1 MPSTPL
7 AEAFGSEV
15 FGTDRIG
22 LDVLRIDLA
31 KQRDSRGTGIGS
43 LLSVHPLPTSTDGN
57 RKMAQITH
65 VKLVDD
71 LDGGEAAESVSFS
84 LDGKTYEI
92 DLSEKHAAALRDA
105 FAPFIGGARRAGN
118 AAKVGSQQRMSTAR
132 STGSGRSRGE
142 TAAIRE
148 WANANGLEVSTRG
161 RISSAVLEA
170 YENRATAPATA
181 PVTEAA
187 AEPAETVAAEAQP
200 KPKRRT
206 RKKADAAA

>member
-1 MPSTPL
+1 VT
-7 AEAFGSEV
+7 
-15 FGTDRIG
+15 
-22 LDVLRIDLA
+22 
-31 KQRDSRGTGIGS
+31 
-43 LLSVHPLPTSTDGN
+43 
-57 RKMAQITH
+57 
-65 VKLVDD
+65 
-71 LDGGEAAESVSFS
+71 FS

-118 AAKVGSQQRMSTAR
+118 AAKVGSQQRMSTVR

-148 WANANGLEVSTRG
+148 WAKDNGLEVSTRG

-170 YENRATAPATA
+170 YENRATAPAAA

-187 AEPAETVAAEAQP
+187 AEPAAAVAGEAQP

-206 RKKADAAA
+206 RKKADPAA